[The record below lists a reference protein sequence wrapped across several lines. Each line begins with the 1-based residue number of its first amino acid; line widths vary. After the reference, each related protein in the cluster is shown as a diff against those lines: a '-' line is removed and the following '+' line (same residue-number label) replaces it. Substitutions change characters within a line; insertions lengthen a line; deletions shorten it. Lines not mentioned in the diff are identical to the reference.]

1 MTWKSTPGET
11 SSPLLEGAQYQAPF
25 HESSLIRLL
34 FFALGKG
41 FVDKTSSQKTPTPP
55 HPGHFLDPDH
65 FPFNKNLDPV

>member
-34 FFALGKG
+34 FFALWKG
-41 FVDKTSSQKTPTPP
+41 FVDKQTLKNAHTSP

-65 FPFNKNLDPV
+65 LPPNKNLDPV

>member
-34 FFALGKG
+34 FFTLGKG
-41 FVDKTSSQKTPTPP
+41 FVDKNKQPKNAHTSPS
-55 HPGHFLDPDH
+55 G
-65 FPFNKNLDPV
+65 PFS

>member
-55 HPGHFLDPDH
+55 PSGPLS
-65 FPFNKNLDPV
+65 